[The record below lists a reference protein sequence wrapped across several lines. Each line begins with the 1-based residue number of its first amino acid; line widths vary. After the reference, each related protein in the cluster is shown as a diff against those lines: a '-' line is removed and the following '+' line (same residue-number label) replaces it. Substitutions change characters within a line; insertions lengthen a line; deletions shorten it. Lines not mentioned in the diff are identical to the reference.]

1 MGRGE
6 ENGMIENDPAR
17 RPAAPDR
24 ADASSAAPSRRE
36 LDRRRIKLATSWL
49 AVIAAVATAVFAG
62 LAASA
67 TKHARAGGS
76 TSGGSFAGGSSAGED
91 TVNQD
96 DDDGFLTLTPPS
108 SPPQQSFGAP
118 SATSGGS

>member
-1 MGRGE
+1 
-6 ENGMIENDPAR
+6 MIENDPAR
-17 RPAAPDR
+17 RGAVAGR
-24 ADASSAAPSRRE
+24 ADASGAPPSRRE

-62 LAASA
+62 LAAST
-67 TKHARAGGS
+67 TKHARTAGS
-76 TSGGSFAGGSSAGED
+76 SSGGSFAGGSSAGED

-108 SPPQQSFGAP
+108 SPPQQTFGAP